1 MKNRKLILCV
11 STILALAISLTG
23 TLAYLTDT
31 DADVNVMTLGNVDIL
46 QNEQERVKD
55 AEGNYTTDAILQ

>member
-1 MKNRKLILCV
+1 MKK
-11 STILALAISLTG
+11 STLLMVLSLVLALTVGLGT

-46 QNEQERVKD
+46 QNEQER
-55 AEGNYTTDAILQ
+55 